1 MKIRKGNDSKPVE
14 NNQESDKV
22 CIDGLMK
29 TEDLVS
35 YGQIAGM
42 QTIEEL
48 RKMYPKNTEYEE
60 RERIIMN
67 DEELTL
73 KLRAAGKDNDEKIN
87 AVYQNQKLKEK
98 IRDTRN
104 QINSLNKEYEQT
116 HQENIIYQK
125 NQKIREL
132 EDEIA
137 KITKQP

>member
-48 RKMYPKNTEYEE
+48 RKLYPKNAEYEE
-60 RERIIMN
+60 REKIIMN

-98 IRDTRN
+98 IRDTRDK
-104 QINSLNKEYEQT
+104 INSLNKEYEQT

-132 EDEIA
+132 ENEIA
-137 KITKQP
+137 RMTQQP

>member
-1 MKIRKGNDSKPVE
+1 MRIRRGNTNKPIE

-35 YGQIAGM
+35 YGQLAGM

-48 RKMYPKNTEYEE
+48 RKIYPKNAEYEE
-60 RERIIMN
+60 KERIIMN
-67 DEELTL
+67 DDELTL

-98 IRDTRN
+98 IRDTRDK
-104 QINSLNKEYEQT
+104 INSLNKEYEQT

-137 KITKQP
+137 RMTQQP

>member
-1 MKIRKGNDSKPVE
+1 MKIRKGNANKPIE

-22 CIDGLMK
+22 CIDGLMR

-48 RKMYPKNTEYEE
+48 RKMYPKNAEYEE
-60 RERIIMN
+60 KERIIMN
-67 DEELTL
+67 DDELTL

-87 AVYQNQKLKEK
+87 AVYQNQRLQEK
-98 IRDTRN
+98 IRNTRN
-104 QINSLNKEYEQT
+104 KINSLNKEYEQT

-137 KITKQP
+137 RMTQQP